1 MNVPERC
8 AVIGILDDGWKG
20 LGEESRR
27 CLHEAELVI
36 GAERTLALVRPHRQR
51 VLDHGRIRPGR
62 AVVRSA

>member
-36 GAERTLALVRPHRQR
+36 GAERTLALMRPH
-51 VLDHGRIRPGR
+51 LPEGANGAHSTAP
-62 AVVRSA
+62 